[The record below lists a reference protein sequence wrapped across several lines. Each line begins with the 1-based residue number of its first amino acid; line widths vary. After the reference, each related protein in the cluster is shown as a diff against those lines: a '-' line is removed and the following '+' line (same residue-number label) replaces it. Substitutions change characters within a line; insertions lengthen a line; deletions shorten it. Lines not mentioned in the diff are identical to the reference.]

1 MREQGFRPLTTGFE
15 PARHLQAK
23 IQSSTEEGDRRKNLF
38 EAPQINH
45 SGRSPLPYLAE
56 TLETNSYVLKEH
68 WIRRVLISSLH
79 CIFLGLNFK
88 LKL

>member
-1 MREQGFRPLTTGFE
+1 MNRTVSNKQTNKKKKCNAFQSIISARRDMQGFRPLTTGFE

-45 SGRSPLPYLAE
+45 SGRSPIPYLAE
-56 TLETNSYVLKEH
+56 TL
-68 WIRRVLISSLH
+68 I
-79 CIFLGLNFK
+79 
-88 LKL
+88 